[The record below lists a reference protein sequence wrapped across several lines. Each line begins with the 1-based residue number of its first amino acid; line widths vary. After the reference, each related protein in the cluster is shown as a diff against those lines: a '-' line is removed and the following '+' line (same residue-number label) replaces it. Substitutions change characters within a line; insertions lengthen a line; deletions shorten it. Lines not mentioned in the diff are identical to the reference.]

1 MVNKGEGTKG
11 GSDAGEKQ
19 IAAERKALDRLHE
32 KEQKRRNSSE
42 VDTEPSGQGSEH
54 AFLWQPASLA
64 GRLNCI
70 IPLCKPQPITCLQTE
85 RPQTAADS
93 NQR

>member
-32 KEQKRRNSSE
+32 KGAEKE
-42 VDTEPSGQGSEH
+42 
-54 AFLWQPASLA
+54 
-64 GRLNCI
+64 
-70 IPLCKPQPITCLQTE
+70 K
-85 RPQTAADS
+85 
-93 NQR
+93 